1 MLTFQFVREN
11 LFKRMYSRQ
20 VIKLIKDIKDKFLLM
35 SLILKILFQYTFRKR
50 KVEMLFKAKMDF
62 DYPCKTSLFMHN

>member
-1 MLTFQFVREN
+1 
-11 LFKRMYSRQ
+11 MYSRQ

-50 KVEMLFKAKMDF
+50 KVEMLSKAKMDF